1 MDEKVK
7 VSARKKYTQ
16 KTYNFFQKALKSF
29 MEYGTTGDM
38 LGSL

>member
-29 MEYGTTGDM
+29 RVKKIAQFRF
-38 LGSL
+38 